1 MQTPSQT
8 TPTAPNRLSSLD
20 AYRGFVMFLMMAE
33 VLRVKSVASHFPNNK
48 IWELL
53 AFNTSHVEWSGCSLH
68 DLIQPSFSFLVGAA
82 LPFSITSRKAKGQ
95 SFWRMLFHA
104 GWRALLLVGLG
115 VFLRSTHASHT
126 QFTFIDTL
134 SQIGLGYVFLFLL
147 GFTRVW
153 WQVAALAV
161 ILIGYWGAFAW
172 YPLPPADF
180 DYATV
185 GVNPDWVEKHPLYTG
200 FAAHWN
206 KNSNLGTA
214 VDAAILQED
223 VRKQLMNGGYAT
235 LNFIPTLGTMILGL
249 IAGGWLKRDQPKSK
263 KLLWFAIVGA
273 CLLAAGFLLDKFGV
287 CPSVKRIWTPAWTLY
302 SGGWCFLL
310 LAAFYAVVDGIGL
323 RAMAF
328 PLIVIGM
335 NSIAIYCLVH
345 LIQGFILQ
353 TLQIHFG
360 EEWFKFHERLWLKF
374 TGDSPESL
382 VFIEPLIQGG
392 AVLLVYWLILYWMYR
407 NKIFVRI

>member
-1 MQTPSQT
+1 MPTPA
-8 TPTAPNRLSSLD
+8 PPPAALPNRLSSLD

-33 VLRVKSVASHFPNNK
+33 VLRVKQVASHFPGSRV
-48 IWELL
+48 WDEL
-53 AFNTSHVEWSGCSLH
+53 AFNTSHVDWSGCSLH
-68 DLIQPSFSFLVGAA
+68 DLIQPSFSFLVGVA
-82 LPFSITSRKAKGQ
+82 LPFSIASRQAKGQ

-104 GWRALLLVGLG
+104 TWRAVLLVGLG
-115 VFLRSTHASHT
+115 VFLRSTHASQT

-153 WQVAALAV
+153 WQALALVV
-161 ILIGYWGAFAW
+161 ILVGYWGAFAW

-180 DYATV
+180 DYSTV
-185 GVNPDWVEKHPLYTG
+185 GVKPDWIEKHPLYTG

-206 KNSNLGTA
+206 KNANFGWAFDHRFTQ
-214 VDAAILQED
+214 DE
-223 VRKQLMNGGYAT
+223 VRKQLENGGYCT

-249 IAGGWLKRDQPKSK
+249 IAGGWLKSDKSNSK
-263 KLLWFAIVGA
+263 KVLWLVV
-273 CLLAAGFLLDKFGV
+273 AGGCSLGTGLLLDRFGI

-302 SGGWCFLL
+302 SGGWCFLM
-310 LAAFYAVVDGIGL
+310 LAGFFGVVDGLGW
-323 RAMAF
+323 RAPAF

-353 TLQIHFG
+353 TFQIHFG
-360 EEWFKFHERLWLKF
+360 QEWYKFHERLWLRF
-374 TGDSPESL
+374 TGNSPE
-382 VFIEPLIQGG
+382 VFVWVEPLVQGG
-392 AVLLVYWLILYWMYR
+392 VVLFVYWLILYWMYR